1 MVTFID
7 GFSCEVVPKQN
18 PGEKTG
24 ICNEGY
30 LFIYMTGS
38 GAWSHLIE
46 QGALDTLIGE
56 AESKIQM
63 GYNQLWVFEK
73 KFCAAPA
80 RGDAGSG
87 IHFDE
92 KRREYPQELGRHLWP
107 GRLYVVL
114 QDPEGAE
121 RAYGPHVPHQ
131 ARRSGDLCP
140 GPGQSA
146 AGPDHRWAHAGG
158 RNLALMPDGNAG
170 PMIQPAR
177 R

>member
-114 QDPEGAE
+114 QDPEGAK
-121 RAYGPHVPHQ
+121 R
-131 ARRSGDLCP
+131 
-140 GPGQSA
+140 
-146 AGPDHRWAHAGG
+146 
-158 RNLALMPDGNAG
+158 G
-170 PMIQPAR
+170 PMVLTYHTKLGEAVTYAQAQANQLQVRTIVGLMLADETWH
-177 R
+177 